1 MIQTKTIVFHCL
13 IILSHCFY
21 SSSKVFCDLRPW
33 EAECRS
39 EVPGDGNVTHPL
51 QQMEYIIDDLFT
63 QGLEDLTTVKTTI
76 PLSGWFSKIE
86 NS

>member
-1 MIQTKTIVFHCL
+1 MTIVFHCL

-21 SSSKVFCDLRPW
+21 SSSKVNCDLRPW
-33 EAECRS
+33 EEVCRS
-39 EVPGDGNVTHPL
+39 EVPDGNVTQSP
-51 QQMEYIIDDLFT
+51 QQMEYIIDDIGT

-76 PLSGWFSKIE
+76 PLSGLFSKIE

>member
-1 MIQTKTIVFHCL
+1 MTQTKAIVLHCL

-21 SSSKVFCDLRPW
+21 SSSKVSCDLRPW

-51 QQMEYIIDDLFT
+51 QQMEYIIDDLGI
-63 QGLEDLTTVKTTI
+63 QGSGDLTTVKTTI